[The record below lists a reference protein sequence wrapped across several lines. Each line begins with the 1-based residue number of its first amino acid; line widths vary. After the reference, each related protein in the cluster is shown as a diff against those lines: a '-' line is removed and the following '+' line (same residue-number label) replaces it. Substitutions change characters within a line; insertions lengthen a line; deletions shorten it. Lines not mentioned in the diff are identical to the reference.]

1 VTAPPDDRKSDR
13 NSDRK
18 SDRKNDSTPDPTAD
32 PTNDPTADPTADDRM
47 IELRQLFFETAA
59 ELVQTLNDEAMQ
71 LEKSPG
77 DPATARSLRRT
88 VHTLKGDAAACG
100 FRELSELCHQFED
113 VLALANPATAA
124 SVPEIGLRAADLFAA
139 LLEAYRTGTKLPS
152 MQSLRADIARLA
164 HPAPPGQT
172 QSPGHPSQGNP
183 SQGNPSKGNPS
194 RNGPSK
200 NVPSKRASAHEKIR
214 KRPARKTPWS
224 EYEQLAIARALNEGR
239 RVHHVAVD
247 LDPQC
252 GMPIAGRQ
260 MIKLALSGLGEVLA
274 LYPPEAGNQA
284 VNRIEAALAS
294 EKAVEQIRTECSI
307 PTIAL
312 TVKVSPVRSET
323 LCPLPQPSAFAS
335 PGNNEQAAT
344 PVSKA
349 VSEVAASAA
358 PGVNPISVTLPDQA
372 EVSGK
377 ANAGVG
383 VNDNDAPSTSSNMPS
398 PVQAGPDTLLRVD
411 AEKIDSVLNL
421 VGELILAK
429 SMLQQALLE
438 FAQRFPKDVLR
449 GKFSDAMA
457 FQGRVLND
465 LQHSVMKIR
474 MVPVEQLFRRFP
486 RVARDVG
493 LRCGKEVELVVR
505 GGQTDLDKS
514 ILDAI
519 AEPLTHLVRNAIGH
533 GIETPAERV
542 RAGKPPQGMLRLGAY
557 HQGNQVV
564 IEVSD
569 DGAGIDAEKVRQRAV
584 SQGLLKAEQAALLS
598 PAETLDLILQP
609 GFSTAEAITELSGR
623 GVGLDVV
630 QSVLARLKGTIQIET
645 ALGKGTTFRLRLP
658 LTLAIIRAL
667 MFRVEQRLY
676 ALPLNAVTEIARTV
690 EENIH
695 QVEHYDVLQLRNDVL
710 PLLRLGSKP
719 VSGAKSARS
728 KIFVLVIDSG
738 ERKFGVVVD
747 ALEGEGELVIKA
759 LDDHSITTDLVS
771 GASILGDGRVVLI
784 LSMIALMN
792 RFTES
797 RTNVTAPQLTGL
809 LSTAADARSQDAHSH
824 SSNGTALARSM
835 AAGSQS

>member
-1 VTAPPDDRKSDR
+1 VTAPPHDRKSDR
-13 NSDRK
+13 KSHQK
-18 SDRKNDSTPDPTAD
+18 SDRKNDSTPDPTVD
-32 PTNDPTADPTADDRM
+32 RTNDQTNDPANDPTADDRM

-113 VLALANPATAA
+113 VLALANAATAA

-152 MQSLRADIARLA
+152 IESLRADIARLA

-172 QSPGHPSQGNP
+172 QSRGNP
-183 SQGNPSKGNPS
+183 SDATSS
-194 RNGPSK
+194 RNGPSR
-200 NVPSKRASAHEKIR
+200 NVPSKKAPAHQKPR
-214 KRPARKTPWS
+214 KPTAKKTPWS
-224 EYEQLAIARALNEGR
+224 EYEQLAIAQALNEGR
-239 RVHHVAVD
+239 RVHQVVVE

-274 LYPPEAGNQA
+274 LHPPEAGNQA
-284 VNRIEAALAS
+284 VNLIEAALAS

-312 TVKVSPVRSET
+312 TVKVTPVRSET

-335 PGNNEQAAT
+335 TGNNEKAAT
-344 PVSKA
+344 PISKTA
-349 VSEVAASAA
+349 SEVTASAA
-358 PGVNPISVTLPDQA
+358 PGVDPISVSLPEHA

-377 ANAGVG
+377 AKAKSEARSEVG
-383 VNDNDAPSTSSNMPS
+383 VTDNDAHSTSSNLPS
-398 PVQAGPDTLLRVD
+398 PVHAGPDTLLRVD

-438 FAQRFPKDVLR
+438 FGHRFPKDALR

-486 RVARDVG
+486 RIARDVG

-542 RAGKPPQGMLRLGAY
+542 RAGKRSQGMLRLGAY

-569 DGAGIDAEKVRQRAV
+569 DGAGIDAEKVRKRAV

-676 ALPLNAVTEIARTV
+676 ALPLNAVAEIARTV

-719 VSGAKSARS
+719 MSGADAARH

-784 LSMIALMN
+784 LNMIALMN

-809 LSTAADARSQDAHSH
+809 LSTAAEARSH
-824 SSNGTALARSM
+824 SSNATVLARSM